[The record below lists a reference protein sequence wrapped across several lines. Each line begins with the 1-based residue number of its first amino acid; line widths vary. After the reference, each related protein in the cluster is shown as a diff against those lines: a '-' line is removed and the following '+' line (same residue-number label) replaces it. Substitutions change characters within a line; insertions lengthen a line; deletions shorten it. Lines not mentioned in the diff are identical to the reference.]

1 MELNGVPMD
10 ANAQAFADAIQALP
24 AWQEWRA
31 AGEVEVEYLED
42 TERFRA

>member
-1 MELNGVPMD
+1 MD
-10 ANAQAFADAIQALP
+10 ANAQAFAEAIQGLP

-31 AGEVEVEYLED
+31 AAEAESEYLEA